1 MKTSWTRREI
11 LTGVAL
17 AALPLRASAR
27 SARQVFTPNVTL
39 RQWRQ
44 RLEERAVKTITAEVQ
59 RTKGSNKTFINARF
73 HGETTFEG
81 GRRVYL
87 PDTSWMT
94 VTWTVNRAP
103 NGKELV
109 FNAYDGE
116 ALLRKVTVEY

>member
-1 MKTSWTRREI
+1 MKTTWTRRQI
-11 LTGVAL
+11 LGGLAL
-17 AALPLRASAR
+17 AASPARALAR
-27 SARQVFTPNVTL
+27 SASQVFAPNVAL
-39 RQWRQ
+39 GQWRQ
-44 RLEERAVKTITAEVQ
+44 RLEERVVKTVVAEIQ
-59 RTKGSNKTFINARF
+59 RTRGSNKTFINARF

-109 FNAYDGE
+109 FNAYDGQVQ
-116 ALLRKVTVEY
+116 LRKVTVTY